1 MYQQYE
7 AWQYGNCPE
16 WLQLGVVPI
25 TAGAL
30 LAESNYE
37 VRPRLLKEYYLVW
50 LRGGSGSM
58 QSKGHQFH
66 LKKWDLFL
74 LFPGVVHAYQTD
86 PQDLFDMFWIGFQG
100 VSAKSLV
107 EAAGFSPEAPVFSC
121 AGHPQLLQSLENLS
135 QISAQGNLSNCL
147 AAGGSLLQV
156 FGALLAARMVYTA
169 PVMQRQSLSSL
180 VTIAHNYIN
189 VHYPE
194 PITIA
199 EISSYVGVS
208 RATLAALFRTE
219 MGQTPSQY
227 LCYVRIKHAAALLCQ
242 TSLPIHKVAHRV
254 GYNDALYFSKVFSTQ
269 YGIAPSRFRILAQ
282 NTDDAP
288 F

>member
-1 MYQQYE
+1 MYQRYE
-7 AWQYGNCPE
+7 AWHYGNCPE

-74 LFPGVVHAYQTD
+74 LYPGVVHAYQTD

-107 EAAGFSPEAPVFSC
+107 ETAGFSPEAPVFSC

-135 QISAQGNLSNCL
+135 QISAQGNLSNPKAYRIRSAVLCFL
-147 AAGGSLLQV
+147 MCFFHAGRKDFTVLTISGFNKAFLLPHSDFTQQLSRNAAEH
-156 FGALLAARMVYTA
+156 
-169 PVMQRQSLSSL
+169 P
-180 VTIAHNYIN
+180 
-189 VHYPE
+189 
-194 PITIA
+194 
-199 EISSYVGVS
+199 
-208 RATLAALFRTE
+208 
-219 MGQTPSQY
+219 
-227 LCYVRIKHAAALLCQ
+227 
-242 TSLPIHKVAHRV
+242 
-254 GYNDALYFSKVFSTQ
+254 
-269 YGIAPSRFRILAQ
+269 
-282 NTDDAP
+282 
-288 F
+288 